1 MNLPFRFTITEKGHE
16 YVNDTKTTVKF
27 LKKEAAL
34 HKKNNSNLPPL
45 QSNMQYSIL
54 ETLTSNPDLPSIK
67 PFKNK
72 RAQSLFFYENNKKLM
87 AFHQKTLK
95 DQQEKYQKPTIFS
108 SISDPFD
115 EKKWDFHQSSLN
127 LLTRLNKKF
136 DFSKTINSQ
145 FLGNEN
151 EKDNGTIDFTFYS
164 PEHKLFSNNNNSKP
178 VVSPKPNDSLM
189 TMMQKTFY
197 TKPLVK
203 HLNEVEV
210 IEKIQSKK
218 IDYFQD
224 KVHFFEGLKTVIK
237 TKHENKEVN
246 KKSKIMQEFEEEEKR
261 IEENLDLFRNERERF
276 KRRLLKYNK
285 KKFDCK
291 NRRNYVNS

>member
-1 MNLPFRFTITEKGHE
+1 MALPFRFTITEKGHE
-16 YVNDTKTTVKF
+16 YVKETKTSIKF
-27 LKKEAAL
+27 FKNETSL

-45 QSNMQYSIL
+45 QSNKQYSIL
-54 ETLTSNPDLPSIK
+54 ETLTSNTDLPSIK

-87 AFHQKTLK
+87 DFHQKTLK
-95 DQQEKYQKPTIFS
+95 DKQQKYQKPTIFS
-108 SISDPFD
+108 SIADPFYQ
-115 EKKWDFHQSSLN
+115 KKWNLHQIYLN
-127 LLTRLNKKF
+127 LLTRLNKQF

-145 FLGNEN
+145 FLGSAD
-151 EKDNGTIDFTFYS
+151 EKDTATIDFTFYS
-164 PEHKLFSNNNNSKP
+164 PDKKTFNDKDSKP
-178 VVSPKPNDSLM
+178 ILSPKPNDSLM
-189 TMMQKTFY
+189 TTMQKTFY

-203 HLNEVEV
+203 HLDEVEV

-218 IDYFQD
+218 IDYFQE
-224 KVHFFEGLKTVIK
+224 KVHFFEDLKTVIK
-237 TKHENKEVN
+237 TNHENKEVN
-246 KKSKIMQEFEEEEKR
+246 KKSRIMEEFEEEEKK

-291 NRRNYVNS
+291 NKRIYAKS